1 MPVTILEEGTPRR
14 PPTSPTVADS
24 GAWERAELQ
33 PIIRNLGRIVRRDQ
47 GPTSLGVAT
56 PVTAWQQ
63 EVAEGA
69 SACAAATAC
78 TWRVGEGGAPA
89 AYAQSRTDCTAG
101 SGPNIFGRGYACHS
115 VMSAEETMA
124 RHAARTSGTEPARSL
139 QRRSIHKDN
148 IHGRRSPSL
157 SAGRSGGRSHRYAH
171 RE

>member
-1 MPVTILEEGTPRR
+1 MRATILEEGTPRR

-33 PIIRNLGRIVRRDQ
+33 PIMRNLGRIVRRDQ

-89 AYAQSRTDCTAG
+89 AYAQSRTPERRPQRWSIPSLCAPRVIQVCSTSR
-101 SGPNIFGRGYACHS
+101 SGASYPNSRCACHY
-115 VMSAEETMA
+115 TC
-124 RHAARTSGTEPARSL
+124 PF
-139 QRRSIHKDN
+139 
-148 IHGRRSPSL
+148 
-157 SAGRSGGRSHRYAH
+157 AH
-171 RE
+171 HLI